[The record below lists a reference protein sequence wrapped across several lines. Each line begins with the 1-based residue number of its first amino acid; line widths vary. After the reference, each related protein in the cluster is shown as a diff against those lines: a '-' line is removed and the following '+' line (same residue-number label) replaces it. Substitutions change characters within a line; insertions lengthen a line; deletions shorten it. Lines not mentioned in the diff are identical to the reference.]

1 MVLLYGQKNK
11 NKVLKLKLKFR
22 MIDTLMLI
30 DDENLFHLVFEDA
43 CSLLDMAL
51 SFEALDSSDEA
62 DEKFKQWF
70 PDDPDKERPE
80 CVFVDLNIIGSSYDG
95 IEMIR
100 KINYEYGDGVVIGI
114 ISSSEDEDE
123 IEKAKKVGAQFWIIK
138 SDDIEPRLEEFMA
151 DYEAYKLKTAPFKIY
166 K

>member
-1 MVLLYGQKNK
+1 
-11 NKVLKLKLKFR
+11 

-51 SFEALDSSDEA
+51 SIESLDSSDEA
-62 DEKFKQWF
+62 DSKFKKWF
-70 PDDPDKERPE
+70 PDDPDHERPD
-80 CVFVDLNIIGSSYDG
+80 CVFVDLNILGSSFDG

-100 KINYEYGDGVVIGI
+100 KINEEYGNGCVIGI
-114 ISSSEDEDE
+114 ISSSQDEIE
-123 IEKAKKVGAQFWIIK
+123 IEKAKNVGAQFWIIK
-138 SDDIEPRLEEFMA
+138 SDDIEPRLEEFKK
-151 DYEAYKLKTAPFKIY
+151 DYPKYQNKTAKFKIY

>member
-1 MVLLYGQKNK
+1 
-11 NKVLKLKLKFR
+11 

-43 CSLLDMAL
+43 CSLLDMAV
-51 SFEALDSSDEA
+51 SIEALDSSDEA
-62 DEKFKQWF
+62 DRQFKKWF
-70 PDDPDKERPE
+70 PDDPEGERPQ
-80 CVFVDLNIIGSSYDG
+80 CVFVDLNIIGSTFDG

-100 KINYEYGDGVVIGI
+100 KINYDYGDGVVIGI
-114 ISSSEDEDE
+114 ISSSQDEIE

-138 SDDIEPRLEEFMA
+138 SDDIEPRLEEFMK
-151 DYEAYKLKTAPFKIY
+151 DYEGYKSKSAPFKVY

>member
-1 MVLLYGQKNK
+1 
-11 NKVLKLKLKFR
+11 

-70 PDDPDKERPE
+70 PDDPGEERPE
-80 CVFVDLNIIGSSYDG
+80 CVFVDLNIIGSSFDG

-100 KINYEYGDGVVIGI
+100 KINYEYGDNCVIGI
-114 ISSSEDEDE
+114 ISSSEDEEE
-123 IEKAKKVGAQFWIIK
+123 IERAKKVGAQFWIIK
-138 SDDIEPRLEEFMA
+138 SDDIEPRLEEFME
-151 DYEAYKLKTAPFKIY
+151 DYDGYKAKKAPFKVY
-166 K
+166 R